1 MYWNLLSVFA
11 NCLWIYFVS
20 NMGHFII
27 KFWAGT
33 SEKHVCVFSKCL
45 AKLCLSTP
53 KNAKHVGNSDR
64 NETCQCAE
72 RMCVLINY
80 MWDDTVLNGLLI
92 GKTIAYRFI
101 AGNVNV
107 AEKMPWK
114 SLKLV
119 RCAFSMR
126 LWMFFL
132 PWTVL
137 KMWSPKHSL
146 FQLRMRTTSVV
157 LPRRIDLCAFVRQ
170 KPQRP
175 TGSPEKPPEAWR
187 RCTTR
192 PSPAASRLRSCCSPK
207 ALRWMPRTTRARASI
222 RGSRRQTSSLADSGT
237 SEGFSGIETSAFF
250 RKCLAKLWVFR
261 TKKCETCREQWSQ
274 WNMPIMCGK
283 RINVV
288 EKMLWNLFAVFVIVL
303 CFL

>member
-53 KNAKHVGNSDR
+53 KNEKHVGNSDR

-80 MWDDTVLNGLLI
+80 MWDDIVLNGLLI

-146 FQLRMRTTSVV
+146 FLCCLNGYRAPHAYNFRRPPTAHRPLRLR
-157 LPRRIDLCAFVRQ
+157 
-170 KPQRP
+170 
-175 TGSPEKPPEAWR
+175 PPEA
-187 RCTTR
+187 TTADGF
-192 PSPAASRLRSCCSPK
+192 PWKKRLRHDAA
-207 ALRWMPRTTRARASI
+207 ALRGPHRPRRGCGAVAEQRRRGGRQGRRGPGPQSGEAGARHRVSSTRAPQKAFP
-222 RGSRRQTSSLADSGT
+222 GLKLLH
-237 SEGFSGIETSAFF
+237 FSANVWQSCEFSAQ
-250 RKCLAKLWVFR
+250 KNAKHVG
-261 TKKCETCREQWSQ
+261 
-274 WNMPIMCGK
+274 NNDH
-283 RINVV
+283 NV
-288 EKMLWNLFAVFVIVL
+288 I
-303 CFL
+303 CQ